1 MSIEEI
7 MRTYFFP
14 FTAARDLLYF
24 TREPFVIEKT
34 DKSQGQLHSFES
46 QDQDAV
52 QKHKYNMRRI
62 RVEVSKQ
69 HGVGHVEGWRYL
81 RQLKRGCPGNAQLLV
96 SLGLGLIFPVKL
108 CNTGIIIH
116 SFRITTT
123 LYQTLFIRAITN
135 ILKLCIIHF
144 LRLFH
149 WQYCKW
155 VTACLWSSSLGFP
168 LLLLLHVSFSLLC
181 QHR

>member
-24 TREPFVIEKT
+24 TREPSVIEQT

-52 QKHKYNMRRI
+52 QKHNYNMKRI

-69 HGVGHVEGWRYL
+69 HGVGYVEGWRYL
-81 RQLKRGCPGNAQLLV
+81 
-96 SLGLGLIFPVKL
+96 
-108 CNTGIIIH
+108 
-116 SFRITTT
+116 
-123 LYQTLFIRAITN
+123 
-135 ILKLCIIHF
+135 
-144 LRLFH
+144 
-149 WQYCKW
+149 
-155 VTACLWSSSLGFP
+155 
-168 LLLLLHVSFSLLC
+168 
-181 QHR
+181 